1 MMDHN
6 YNRFRFAF
14 TLSEVLITLAIIGVV
29 AAITMPSLI
38 NNIQDR
44 QFIAK
49 WKKAYSIINNAVY
62 LASGEYEFCKGTFIE
77 YSGTTNLC
85 SKEQIIET
93 YRQVLSKLNFADACL
108 GNSGKSYD
116 ILGIRTCN
124 QGELTHIKDNN
135 SPKCKSLS
143 GDYDGYCADDAAS
156 VTAILKDGTWLY
168 FAGPFW
174 NAPKILVDVN
184 GPAGPNTVG
193 RDMYVVF
200 LVKNKAIPY
209 GAEKNYGKDENIC
222 AKNAVSSPM
231 FGSFTYANG
240 SGLAGAG
247 CSSEYLYK

>member
-1 MMDHN
+1 MG
-6 YNRFRFAF
+6 
-14 TLSEVLITLAIIGVV
+14 IV
-29 AAITMPSLI
+29 AALTLPSVI
-38 NNIQDR
+38 NNVQDK

-49 WKKAYSIINNAVY
+49 WKKAYSIISNAVY
-62 LASGEYEFCKGTFIE
+62 SASEEYEFCKGTFIE
-77 YSGTTNLC
+77 YSDTTHLC
-85 SKEQIIET
+85 STEQIIET
-93 YRQVLSKLNFADACL
+93 YRQVLSKINIADACR
-108 GNSGKSYD
+108 GTSGKSYD
-116 ILGIRTCN
+116 ILGLRACN
-124 QGELTHIKDNN
+124 KTEFEHIQDLN

-143 GDYDGYCADDAAS
+143 GDYDGYCANDAAT
-156 VTAILKDGTWLY
+156 VIAILKDGTWLY

-184 GPAGPNTVG
+184 GPAGPNTIG

-209 GAEKNYGKDENIC
+209 GSEGYGKDTNIC

-231 FGSFTYANG
+231 FGNFTYANG